1 MVLDLCQDVLS
12 DFLFEDRF
20 LHLSG
25 FGDFVTLVQDWR
37 QERAEIMAV
46 IRSVICPDEHKF
58 LTMSPNRH
66 LTEFCSLIINVT
78 GHISFLFC
86 PRDWFRAGLMTITLF

>member
-1 MVLDLCQDVLS
+1 MVLDLCHDVLS
-12 DFLFEDRF
+12 DFLLKDCL
-20 LHLSG
+20 LHLLG

-46 IRSVICPDEHKF
+46 IKSVICPDEHKF

-78 GHISFLFC
+78 GDISFFLC
-86 PRDWFRAGLMTITLF
+86 PRDWFRAGQTTVTLF